1 MDAMVVGVAVAEM
14 AGGESRATVES
25 VAGGRLLVM
34 GGETCDGAEHETGG
48 EEAGGCF
55 MFEQ

>member
-25 VAGGRLLVM
+25 VAGCRLLVM
-34 GGETCDGAEHETGG
+34 GGGTWDGAEHETGG

-55 MFEQ
+55 IFEQ